1 MNYIDLP
8 VYKNQEKIL
17 SMLKNNQALVVESP
31 TGSGKTTQLPVI
43 LYEAGYASSGIIGV
57 TQPRRI
63 AAVSVSEFIARQ
75 TETRIPGLIGY
86 KMRFADKT
94 NHETKIKIMTDG
106 ILLQE
111 MKLDPWLS
119 KYSLLVVDEAHE
131 RSLNIDFILGLL
143 KRVLESRRDFKVI
156 ISSATI
162 NAEVFSEYFGNCPIV
177 KIEAQRFPV
186 TMVYDAVNNEQ
197 LIMSNEKLGM
207 RNEQLTV
214 RGEQFAVNREKKTVY
229 REQRTG
235 NREQLTENR
244 EERRGNR
251 EERRENKE
259 KRTER
264 NDNFR
269 GNISAEEAILM
280 KIEGIITR
288 FISEKREGDI
298 LVFLSGEKMIKD
310 CMNRLTF
317 CSVGNF
323 LHIVPLYGR
332 LSKEEQEKV
341 FENAQKGKTKVVIST
356 NIAETSVT
364 IDGITAVIDSGLA
377 KLNWYNPRTFTS
389 SLIESPISIASAN
402 QRKGRAGRTREGTC
416 YRLYTRKDFERRSL
430 YTTEEIFRTDL
441 SEVILRMADLGIT
454 DFEDFDFIAAPEKA
468 GIIGGIETLNLLDAL
483 ENDRSLSN
491 IGKLMTEFPLAP
503 RQSRIIVEAI
513 LRYPDVIRETIIAAA
528 FLSTQSPYILPPGE
542 ETDARQAHHR
552 FRDDNGDFVSYIKL
566 FKSYND
572 STNRVKFCEK
582 NYLDDRAM
590 AEIVNVTA
598 QLEEI
603 LASMKI
609 PVHYRAGILSENEID
624 DYLCCIGRGM
634 IQFVCVREGSRGT
647 SRSRETRNR
656 MTSYHS
662 LTENK
667 IIIHPGSVMF
677 RADPQFI
684 VAGEIV
690 RTSRMYAMSV
700 SPLTKAVL
708 HRIRP
713 GLFADYGKIIDQ
725 KPASFAEILKDQ
737 GSHQKKQK
745 KERDFT
751 NNIKISGE
759 VFEIITVKGKK
770 TVLLPWEKLVLVRDK
785 IPTDTIYKGIKGKII
800 INKQYNLLAGEKLE
814 LILSLAPTLDAEGV
828 FSRRWPRKDSF
839 NSQDDLCALL
849 KHLDNL
855 AKPVIWKKNS
865 KDLGFLGLFTDEEG
879 NYWLRASRGFHT
891 SLNES
896 LSSLESLIDEL
907 DEGVDIEQKHIVN
920 QCYRRLSDYLN

>member
-1 MNYIDLP
+1 MNYFDLP

-17 SMLKNNQALVVESP
+17 SALKKNQALVVESP

-43 LYEAGYASSGIIGV
+43 LYEAGYAASGIIGI

-75 TETRIPGLIGY
+75 QGTSIPGLIGY
-86 KMRFADKT
+86 KMRFADQT

-143 KRVLESRRDFKVI
+143 KRVLESRSDFKVI

-162 NAEVFSEYFGNCPIV
+162 NAEIFSEYFNNCPIV

-186 TMVYDAVNNEQ
+186 TLVYDA
-197 LIMSNEKLGM
+197 
-207 RNEQLTV
+207 
-214 RGEQFAVNREKKTVY
+214 
-229 REQRTG
+229 
-235 NREQLTENR
+235 
-244 EERRGNR
+244 
-251 EERRENKE
+251 
-259 KRTER
+259 
-264 NDNFR
+264 
-269 GNISAEEAILM
+269 NISTAWSGVDEKNQHSVAHNKVKQDNKMRESFSLSSAPSKNFTNLSTEEAILM
-280 KIEGIITR
+280 KIEAIITR
-288 FISEKREGDI
+288 FINEKREGDI

-317 CSVGNF
+317 CSVGKF
-323 LHIVPLYGR
+323 LHLVPLYGR
-332 LSKEEQEKV
+332 LGKEEQEKV
-341 FENAQKGKTKVVIST
+341 FENAPKGKTKVVIST

-364 IDGITAVIDSGLA
+364 IDGITAVIDCGLA
-377 KLNWYNPRTFTS
+377 KLNWYNPRTYTS

-416 YRLYTRKDFERRSL
+416 YRLYSRKDFENRSL

-454 DFEDFDFIAAPEKA
+454 DFENFDFLAAPEKE
-468 GIIGGIETLNLLDAL
+468 GLIGGIETLKLLDAL

-491 IGKLMTEFPLAP
+491 TGKLMTEFPLAP
-503 RQSRIIVEAI
+503 RQSRIIAEAI
-513 LRYPDVIRETIIAAA
+513 LKYPDVIRETIIAAA

-552 FRDDNGDFVSYIKL
+552 FRDDNGDFVSYLKL

-572 STNRVKFCEK
+572 STNKYKFCEK
-582 NYLDDRAM
+582 NYLDERAM

-603 LASMKI
+603 LAAMKI
-609 PVHYRAGILSENEID
+609 PVHYRSQSMSENEIN

-634 IQFVCVREGSRGT
+634 IQFVCVKEKTREARGK
-647 SRSRETRNR
+647 N
-656 MTSYHS
+656 TSYRS
-662 LTENK
+662 LTAEK

-677 RADPQFI
+677 RTDPQFI
-684 VAGEIV
+684 VAGEVV

-700 SPLTKAVL
+700 SPLSKTVL
-708 HRIRP
+708 HRI
-713 GLFADYGKIIDQ
+713 GLGNSPQFFARGHGDTEERKEKRGKREVNE
-725 KPASFAEILKDQ
+725 KKNEIFREIKE
-737 GSHQKKQK
+737 KNNKR
-745 KERDFT
+745 ERDFT

-759 VFEIITVKGKK
+759 IFEIITVKGKK
-770 TVLLPWEKLVLVRDK
+770 TVILPWEKLKLIKEK
-785 IPTDTIYKGIKGKII
+785 ISSDVYYKGIKGKII
-800 INKQYNLLAGEKLE
+800 VKNQFNLLAGEKLD
-814 LILSLAPTLDAEGV
+814 LILSLAPTLDIDGV
-828 FSRRWPRKDSF
+828 FSRKWSQKDNF
-839 NSQDDLCALL
+839 NSHTNLSALL
-849 KHLDNL
+849 IHLDNL
-855 AKPVIWKKNS
+855 AKPVIWKKNN
-865 KDLGFLGLFTDEEG
+865 KDLGFLGLFTDGTG
-879 NYWLRASRGFHT
+879 NYWLRVSRGFHT

-896 LSSLESLIDEL
+896 ISSLETLIDEF
-907 DEGVDIEQKHIVN
+907 EPSVHGEKIDIEQKHIIN
-920 QCYRRLSDYLN
+920 QCYRRLSDYLS

>member
-1 MNYIDLP
+1 MNYIELP
-8 VYKNQEKIL
+8 VYKNQKKIL
-17 SMLKNNQALVVESP
+17 SMLENNQALVVESP

-43 LYEAGYASSGIIGV
+43 LYEAGYAKNGIIGV

-75 TETRIPGLIGY
+75 TGTAIPGLIGY

-111 MKLDPWLS
+111 MKIDPWLS
-119 KYSLLVVDEAHE
+119 KYGVLIVDEAHE

-162 NAEVFSEYFGNCPIV
+162 NAEIFSEYFNNCPIV

-186 TMVYDAVNNEQ
+186 TLIYDPV
-197 LIMSNEKLGM
+197 
-207 RNEQLTV
+207 LTS
-214 RGEQFAVNREKKTVY
+214 EPE
-229 REQRTG
+229 E
-235 NREQLTENR
+235 R
-244 EERRGNR
+244 EERNRYKTGNKQIT
-251 EERRENKE
+251 NK
-259 KRTER
+259 
-264 NDNFR
+264 D
-269 GNISAEEAILM
+269 EAILL
-280 KIEGIITR
+280 KIETITTR

-298 LVFLSGEKMIKD
+298 LIFLSGEKMIKD
-310 CMNRLTF
+310 CISRLAF
-317 CSVGNF
+317 SSVGKF
-323 LHIVPLYGR
+323 LHLVPLYGR
-332 LSKEEQEKV
+332 LGKEEQEKV
-341 FENAQKGKTKVVIST
+341 FEDPPKGKTKVVIST

-377 KLNWYNPRTFTS
+377 KINWYNPKTFTS

-416 YRLYTRKDFERRSL
+416 YRLYTRKDFEQRQL

-454 DFEDFDFIAAPEKA
+454 DFENFDFIAAPEKE
-468 GIIGGIETLNLLDAL
+468 GLLGGIETLNLLDAL
-483 ENDRSLSN
+483 EKDRSLSN

-513 LRYPDVIRETIIAAA
+513 LKYPDVLKETLIAAA

-552 FRDDNGDFVSYIKL
+552 FRDDNGDFVSYLKL
-566 FKSYND
+566 YKAYND
-572 STNRVKFCEK
+572 STNKLKFCEK
-582 NYLDDRAM
+582 SYLDERAM
-590 AEIVNVTA
+590 AEIVNVTS

-603 LASMKI
+603 LAAMKI
-609 PVHYRAGILSENEID
+609 PVHQRAQPLSSDEID

-634 IQFVCVREGSRGT
+634 IQFVCVRERGHGESHAKIGSYR
-647 SRSRETRNR
+647 
-656 MTSYHS
+656 S
-662 LTENK
+662 LTADR

-677 RADPQFI
+677 RMDPLFI

-690 RTSRMYAMSV
+690 RTSKMYAMSV
-700 SPLTKAVL
+700 SPLSKDVL

-713 GLFADYGKIIDQ
+713 GLFSGDIDGKFADGR
-725 KPASFAEILKDQ
+725 E
-737 GSHQKKQK
+737 KQK
-745 KERDFT
+745 KTRDFT
-751 NNIKISGE
+751 NNIKLSGE
-759 VFEIITVKGKK
+759 VFEIVTAKGKK
-770 TVLLPWEKLVLVRDK
+770 TVILPWEKLERIKNNLSNEK
-785 IPTDTIYKGIKGKII
+785 GYKHIKGKITVK
-800 INKQYNLLAGEKLE
+800 NQYNLLAGEKLS
-814 LILSLAPTLDAEGV
+814 LLLTLAPVLDIDGA
-828 FSRRWPRKDSF
+828 FSRKLPRKENF
-839 NSQDDLCALL
+839 NSHEKLSALIN
-849 KHLDNL
+849 HLDDL

-865 KDLGFLGLFTDEEG
+865 KDLGFLGLFTDGDG
-879 NYWLRASRGFHT
+879 NYWFRASRGFYT
-891 SLNES
+891 CLNES

-907 DEGVDIEQKHIVN
+907 GEEVDIEQKHVVN
-920 QCYRRLSDYLN
+920 QCYRRLSDYLG